1 MGGICRSGLV
11 SSRQE
16 GRCNAGR
23 GVAVRW
29 GVAPD
34 VYTQAV
40 YTPSLQRWRDASR
53 RGIDALGLDV
63 VK

>member
-29 GVAPD
+29 VSPHA

-40 YTPSLQRWRDASR
+40 YTPSLDRWRDDR
-53 RGIDALGLDV
+53 RGITSLGLDV
-63 VK
+63 V

>member
-1 MGGICRSGLV
+1 M

-16 GRCNAGR
+16 GRCKAGR

-40 YTPSLQRWRDASR
+40 YTPSLERWRDASR
-53 RGIDALGLDV
+53 GSITALGLDV
-63 VK
+63 VQEL

>member
-1 MGGICRSGLV
+1 V

-16 GRCNAGR
+16 GRCKAGR

-40 YTPSLQRWRDASR
+40 YTPSLERWRDASR
-53 RGIDALGLDV
+53 GSITALGLDV
-63 VK
+63 VQEL